1 MILYFCFSMW
11 VHKIVSIGAWTW
23 QAAIVKWL
31 VTIQNATI
39 TALVTTT
46 DNWWSSA
53 LIRQSLNI
61 PSPGDVRNVI
71 NAINTNNDVLS
82 QLLNYR
88 FSEWELSGTH
98 LWNLI
103 VWALSRICGSYEEWI
118 VELNKLLWL
127 WAYILPISNHPAQI
141 CAELEDGT
149 HIQWEWQIIKR
160 EKKEIKIKRYYLD
173 DLQPAVEDGIDAIQQ
188 ANMIVICPWVLW
200 TWIISTLLFAW
211 IKEAI
216 QLNPDIPIVYI
227 ANVMT
232 YPSQTTDM
240 SLSDHV
246 KQIEHYL
253 GRNVTHI
260 VVNTSLPPQYII
272 SEYNRVWSK
281 PLQLDIE
288 NLSAYHIIQWD
299 LLINYEQENNANEL
313 IRASG
318 VGQHVWAHLI
328 RHDWTKVAKIIETI
342 L

>member
-1 MILYFCFSMW
+1 MW
-11 VHKIVSIGAWTW
+11 FHKIVSIGAWTW

-31 VTIQNATI
+31 VTIKNATI

-53 LIRQSLNI
+53 LIRQSLHI
-61 PSPGDVRNVI
+61 PSPWDVRNVI
-71 NAINTNNDVLS
+71 NAINTNDDMLS

-103 VWALSRICGSYEEWI
+103 VWALSRIYGSYEAWI
-118 VELNKLLWL
+118 LELNKRLWL

-160 EKKEIKIKRYYLD
+160 EKLHVKIKRYYLD
-173 DLQPAVEDGIDAIQQ
+173 DAQPAVQDGIDAIQQ
-188 ANMIVICPWVLW
+188 ANALVICPGVLG
-200 TWIISTLLFAW
+200 TWIISTLLFGW

-216 QLNPDIPIVYI
+216 QQNPTTPIVYI

-240 SLSDHV
+240 TLSDHV
-246 KQIEHYL
+246 HQIEDYL
-253 GRNVTHI
+253 WRKVTHI
-260 VVNTSLPPQYII
+260 IVNTKLPPKYII

-281 PLQLDIE
+281 PLIFDID
-288 NLSAYHIIQWD
+288 NLTEYTLFTWD
-299 LLINYEQENNANEL
+299 LLINYDQKNNAMEL
-313 IRASG
+313 VRASWI
-318 VGQHVWAHLI
+318 GQHVWVHLI
-328 RHDWTKVAKIIETI
+328 RHDGNKVAKIIESI